1 MSHTTMNNSLS
12 IAKAIFVYE
21 KLLKDGKIKK
31 DGAAYKRLEYFRY
44 LKYKGYR
51 KFPSNTRQRLLKPDI
66 KGVVK

>member
-1 MSHTTMNNSLS
+1 MSQTNMNNSLS

-21 KLLKDGKIKK
+21 KLLKDGNIKK

-51 KFPSNTRQRLLKPDI
+51 KLPSDR
-66 KGVVK
+66 